1 MKRVKVPQ
9 NPDNFNKGAGVY
21 RYDNKNDELM
31 MYCLELYP
39 QESARFFGRGND
51 PKKKML
57 QSKLREAMDKAQE
70 EEMLN
75 ASGGGRRF
83 FKGLGRTVARAAL
96 VVPRGAA
103 IALIRL
109 NFRGVAK
116 RFSLLNEKGKSKLD
130 LKWKDLGGKTD
141 KLNDAIKAGKDKKPL
156 VCGKKCRAKAG
167 SKPNVDVSDDFVNMT
182 GAEVASLVASGGTVI
197 AALVGVVAQKS
208 AYKNQ
213 AELMKLEAQLK
224 QEDNQE
230 NAIDATMTPAERKL
244 AEEIIKAQNSG
255 GDPIEAIRRNPNLTA
270 EEKDAAIKSLQEMT
284 GGGDMNKK
292 IIIGGIVVAIIGLI
306 GYYLYSKKSSES

>member
-9 NPDNFNKGAGVY
+9 NPDAFNKGAGVY

-39 QESARFFGRGND
+39 HESARFFGRGND
-51 PKKKML
+51 AKKKML
-57 QSKLREAMDKAQE
+57 QAKLREAMDKAQQ

-103 IALIRL
+103 LGLIRV
-109 NFRGVAK
+109 NFRGAAT

-141 KLNDAIKAGKDKKPL
+141 KLNDAIKAGKGKKPL

-167 SKPNVDVSDDFVNMT
+167 ANPSVDVSDEFVNSVDPAT
-182 GAEVASLVASGGTVI
+182 ASII
-197 AALVGVVAQKS
+197 AAGAGVLSTLIGAAAGNKNF
-208 AYKNQ
+208 KNQ
-213 AELMKLEAQLK
+213 QELMKLEAELK
-224 QEDNQE
+224 QAESQE

-244 AEEIIKAQNSG
+244 AEEIVKAQNSG

-284 GGGDMNKK
+284 GSGSMNKK
-292 IIIGGIVVAIIGLI
+292 IIIGGIVVAVIGLI